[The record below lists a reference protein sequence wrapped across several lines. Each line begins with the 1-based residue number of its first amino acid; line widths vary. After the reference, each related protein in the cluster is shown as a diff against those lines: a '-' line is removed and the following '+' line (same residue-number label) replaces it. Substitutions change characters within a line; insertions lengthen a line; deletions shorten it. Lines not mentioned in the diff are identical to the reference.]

1 MQVDEAVALL
11 WLLDLVFQ
19 IFLVMMRLAW
29 LPALSLK
36 PAAEHWAGLADP
48 GADAASELPDL
59 LFSITAESKEFK

>member
-11 WLLDLVFQ
+11 WLLDRVFQ

-29 LPALSLK
+29 LPALSLN
-36 PAAEHWAGLADP
+36 PPEHWAGLADP

-59 LFSITAESKEFK
+59 LLSITAESKEFK

>member
-11 WLLDLVFQ
+11 WLLDRVFQ

-29 LPALSLK
+29 LPALSLN
-36 PAAEHWAGLADP
+36 PAEHWAGLADP

-59 LFSITAESKEFK
+59 LLSITAESKEFK